1 MISRISNAVADVLKK
16 HHDQFDVIWNESGA
30 ETHRLI
36 NTTEHG
42 QKFLKEL
49 SEWFIKGHDLIES
62 LKENNERV

>member
-1 MISRISNAVADVLKK
+1 MISNTVANVLKK

-36 NTTEHG
+36 NNTEHG

-49 SEWFIKGHDLIES
+49 SEWFMKGHDLIES

>member
-1 MISRISNAVADVLKK
+1 MVSISVANVLKK

-36 NTTEHG
+36 NNTEHG

-49 SEWFIKGHDLIES
+49 SEWFVKGNDL
-62 LKENNERV
+62 L